1 MVDLSNNSKDKITQ
15 AVKSINSL
23 GKTPLARSATQ
34 AINSLRET
42 KTKAT
47 IILVTDGIES
57 CDGSICDVIK
67 AAKAE
72 GIDFKLHIVGFG
84 LKESETEQLKCAANA
99 GDGHYYDV
107 ANAGGL
113 GDVLTQATSETIDDS
128 PGNFTVYT
136 IKNGKPVDGLV
147 QAYKV
152 GTKELVDGVRTYGDT
167 AYLSLPKGK
176 YDFKISALENSRL
189 APITITNIES
199 YGDKIVH
206 QTISFDGGKINL
218 ITLNNNEGWDCTS
231 KVINK
236 EGEVVGGSRTYGRP
250 KLIEVNPGVYDVD
263 ISGLVMKGLET
274 TYTFKDVVVESGKT
288 VDISHSFK
296 TGKAMIGVKSGETL
310 VDAVITINEK
320 KTGKNVAGGRSYTS
334 ESSNPKEFMLNPGIY
349 EVIIKAVKKEMA
361 GKSETYTIEVKA
373 EETVTKITNF

>member
-1 MVDLSNNSKDKITQ
+1 
-15 AVKSINSL
+15 
-23 GKTPLARSATQ
+23 
-34 AINSLRET
+34 
-42 KTKAT
+42 
-47 IILVTDGIES
+47 
-57 CDGSICDVIK
+57 
-67 AAKAE
+67 
-72 GIDFKLHIVGFG
+72 
-84 LKESETEQLKCAANA
+84 
-99 GDGHYYDV
+99 
-107 ANAGGL
+107 
-113 GDVLTQATSETIDDS
+113 
-128 PGNFTVYT
+128 
-136 IKNGKPVDGLV
+136 
-147 QAYKV
+147 
-152 GTKELVDGVRTYGDT
+152 
-167 AYLSLPKGK
+167 
-176 YDFKISALENSRL
+176 
-189 APITITNIES
+189 
-199 YGDKIVH
+199 
-206 QTISFDGGKINL
+206 
-218 ITLNNNEGWDCTS
+218 
-231 KVINK
+231 VINK